1 MKVKM
6 EYEEVMLLSG
16 NEAIARGIYEAGAS
30 IATGYPGTP
39 SSEVIQELIKLG
51 VNAEWSVNEKVAFE
65 IAYAAALSGL
75 RAAAV
80 MKHLGTHWIIDPLAV
95 SAVTGVE
102 GGLLVVSADDPYPYS
117 SQSST
122 DTRNHA
128 RTVHIP
134 VFEPSDPPEAK
145 EMVKLAFEIS
155 ELIKLPIMMRYTAR
169 LAHGSA
175 PVRIG
180 SREELGRNAEFK
192 KDPSRLVSTAP
203 NARKNIPLIFEKL
216 ERAKKLFEGE
226 PWISLRDGSGDT
238 GIIASGVPYLA
249 AMEIAEEMDLPLMK
263 ISVSHP
269 LPEGPLLE
277 FISGLKKVVVLE
289 DLDPII
295 EDQVIILAY
304 SNGLKLD
311 VIGKRSGHLRPYGEI
326 GPDEIRGIFHQREAI
341 KEEIPRRVP
350 QLCPGCPHRGSFLAI
365 KGALSGK
372 GIVLGDRGC
381 YNQGG
386 NPPLRAIDTAIA
398 MGSSIAMAVGLS
410 RSGIKEPIIAVIGDS
425 TFFHAGIPPTIE
437 AVISRSPIVIAILD
451 NSWTAMTGHQPS
463 PSTGLDSLGRP
474 RPQLSVENLLSAIGI
489 YNIKVVDPY
498 NIDEGENAI
507 REAIIKARESSM
519 PSAVIFRRE
528 CALQAMRFGR
538 WRKIIAKV
546 DPEKCS
552 ACKLCLTTGCPA
564 IHISQESKKAEID
577 PMDCIGCSIC
587 SQICPNRAIEV
598 I

>member
-1 MKVKM
+1 MKAEM
-6 EYEEVMLLSG
+6 EYEKVMLLSG
-16 NEAIARGIYEAGAS
+16 NEAIARGMYEAGVS
-30 IATGYPGTP
+30 VATGYPGTP
-39 SSEVIQELIKLG
+39 SSEVIQEMIKLG
-51 VNAEWSVNEKVAFE
+51 MNAEWSVNEKVAFE

-80 MKHLGTHWIIDPLAV
+80 MKHLGTHWIVDPLAV

-134 VFEPSDPPEAK
+134 VFEPSDPSEAK
-145 EMVKLAFEIS
+145 EMIKLAFEVS

-180 SREELGRNAEFK
+180 NRVELERNAEFK
-192 KDPSRLVSTAP
+192 KDPSRLISTAP

-216 ERAKKLFEGE
+216 EKARKLFEGE
-226 PWISLRDGSGDT
+226 PWISFKKGSGDI

-249 AMEIAEEMDLPLMK
+249 AMEIAREMDLPLMK
-263 ISVSHP
+263 VSVSHP
-269 LPEGPLLE
+269 LPEKPVLE
-277 FISGLKKVVVLE
+277 FISGLKKVIVLE

-295 EDQVIILAY
+295 EDQIIILAY
-304 SNGLKLD
+304 NNGLKLEI
-311 VIGKRSGHLRPYGEI
+311 VGKRSGHLKPYGEI
-326 GPDEIRGIFHQREAI
+326 GPDEIRGIFYRRKAVE
-341 KEEIPRRVP
+341 EEIPRRVP
-350 QLCPGCPHRGSFLAI
+350 QLCPGCPHRGSFIAI
-365 KGALSGK
+365 KRALSGR

-386 NPPLRAIDTAIA
+386 NLPLRAIDTAIA
-398 MGSSIAMAVGLS
+398 MGSSIAMAVGLA
-410 RSGIKEPIIAVIGDS
+410 RSGIKEPIVPVIGDA

-474 RPQLSVENLLSAIGI
+474 RPQLKIENLLESIGVC
-489 YNIKVVDPY
+489 NIKIVDPY
-498 NIDEGENAI
+498 NIREGENAI
-507 REAIIKARESSM
+507 REAIRKAKESSI

-528 CALQAMRFGR
+528 CALQAVRFGR
-538 WRKIIAKV
+538 WRRKV
-546 DPEKCS
+546 ARVDQEKCS
-552 ACKLCLTTGCPA
+552 ACKLCLTAGCPA
-564 IHISQESKKAEID
+564 IQISQESGKAEID
-577 PMDCIGCSIC
+577 PMDCIGCSVC
-587 SQICPNRAIEV
+587 SQICPNGAIEV

>member
-289 DLDPII
+289 
-295 EDQVIILAY
+295 
-304 SNGLKLD
+304 
-311 VIGKRSGHLRPYGEI
+311 
-326 GPDEIRGIFHQREAI
+326 
-341 KEEIPRRVP
+341 
-350 QLCPGCPHRGSFLAI
+350 GS
-365 KGALSGK
+365 
-372 GIVLGDRGC
+372 
-381 YNQGG
+381 
-386 NPPLRAIDTAIA
+386 T
-398 MGSSIAMAVGLS
+398 
-410 RSGIKEPIIAVIGDS
+410 
-425 TFFHAGIPPTIE
+425 
-437 AVISRSPIVIAILD
+437 
-451 NSWTAMTGHQPS
+451 
-463 PSTGLDSLGRP
+463 
-474 RPQLSVENLLSAIGI
+474 
-489 YNIKVVDPY
+489 
-498 NIDEGENAI
+498 
-507 REAIIKARESSM
+507 
-519 PSAVIFRRE
+519 
-528 CALQAMRFGR
+528 
-538 WRKIIAKV
+538 
-546 DPEKCS
+546 
-552 ACKLCLTTGCPA
+552 
-564 IHISQESKKAEID
+564 
-577 PMDCIGCSIC
+577 
-587 SQICPNRAIEV
+587 
-598 I
+598 

>member
-1 MKVKM
+1 
-6 EYEEVMLLSG
+6 
-16 NEAIARGIYEAGAS
+16 
-30 IATGYPGTP
+30 
-39 SSEVIQELIKLG
+39 
-51 VNAEWSVNEKVAFE
+51 
-65 IAYAAALSGL
+65 
-75 RAAAV
+75 
-80 MKHLGTHWIIDPLAV
+80 
-95 SAVTGVE
+95 
-102 GGLLVVSADDPYPYS
+102 
-117 SQSST
+117 
-122 DTRNHA
+122 
-128 RTVHIP
+128 
-134 VFEPSDPPEAK
+134 
-145 EMVKLAFEIS
+145 
-155 ELIKLPIMMRYTAR
+155 
-169 LAHGSA
+169 
-175 PVRIG
+175 
-180 SREELGRNAEFK
+180 
-192 KDPSRLVSTAP
+192 
-203 NARKNIPLIFEKL
+203 
-216 ERAKKLFEGE
+216 
-226 PWISLRDGSGDT
+226 
-238 GIIASGVPYLA
+238 
-249 AMEIAEEMDLPLMK
+249 
-263 ISVSHP
+263 
-269 LPEGPLLE
+269 
-277 FISGLKKVVVLE
+277 
-289 DLDPII
+289 
-295 EDQVIILAY
+295 
-304 SNGLKLD
+304 
-311 VIGKRSGHLRPYGEI
+311 
-326 GPDEIRGIFHQREAI
+326 
-341 KEEIPRRVP
+341 
-350 QLCPGCPHRGSFLAI
+350 
-365 KGALSGK
+365 
-372 GIVLGDRGC
+372 
-381 YNQGG
+381 QGG